1 MRYSFKIHKEGKMY
15 WAQGIELT
23 GCFTQGNTLEEL
35 HKNMREALNLM
46 VSEPADS
53 DDFVPLPDKS
63 IKSTRT
69 VVKVPV
75 DPQVAFSFYV
85 RLLRKKHKLTQ
96 KQMASRLGFKSIFQ
110 YQRLESANYN
120 PTLNTLALV
129 KNLFPEISLDQLC
142 DIGERQKKAA

>member
-1 MRYSFKIHKEGKMY
+1 VKYSFKFHKEGKSY
-15 WAQGIELT
+15 WAQGIELP
-23 GCFTQGNTLEEL
+23 GCFTQGDSLEEL
-35 HKNMREALNLM
+35 YRNMREALNLM

-53 DDFVPLPDKS
+53 DDFVPLPDKL
-63 IKSTRT
+63 IKPSKN

-85 RLLRKKHKLTQ
+85 RLLRRKHKLTQ
-96 KQMASRLGFKSIFQ
+96 KQMANKLGFKSIFQ

-129 KNLFPEISLDQLC
+129 KRLFPEISLDQLC
-142 DIGERQKKAA
+142 DVTEEQKKAA

>member
-1 MRYSFKIHKEGKMY
+1 MKYSFKIHKEGNGF
-15 WAQGIELT
+15 WAQGIELP
-23 GCFTQGNTLEEL
+23 GCFTQGDSIEEL
-35 HKNMREALNLM
+35 HKNMREALNLI

-63 IKSTRT
+63 IKPSRNI
-69 VVKVPV
+69 VKIPV

-85 RLLRKKHKLTQ
+85 RLFRKKHKMTQ
-96 KQMASRLGFKSIFQ
+96 KQVANKLGFKSIFQ

-129 KNLFPEISLDQLC
+129 KVLFPEISLDYLC
-142 DIGERQKKAA
+142 DIGKVDRKTA